1 MHKLKKDRKGIE
13 NLPQDK
19 EKPNRTNS
27 TFAIRTNQHSNPKLQ
42 KSYFTQR
49 TSEAEPSK
57 NNV

>member
-1 MHKLKKDRKGIE
+1 L
-13 NLPQDK
+13 LQDK

-27 TFAIRTNQHSNPKLQ
+27 TFAIRTSQRQNPKLQ

-49 TSEAEPSK
+49 TSEAKPSK